1 MNTFKSA
8 GNRDG
13 KKGFY
18 LLEGLKKVHFIG
30 IGGYG
35 MSALAFIL
43 LQAGIEVQGS
53 DIQRSGITT
62 QLEKMGAQVFWGHKP
77 EQVGDAQL
85 AVYST
90 AIRPDNPEM
99 EAARRKGLPLWHRS
113 ELLGAILNAGY
124 GVAVAGTHG
133 KTTTTAMIS
142 YILAKGGYDPTAVI
156 GGEVPF
162 FQGNARLGKSRY
174 IIAEACESDHSFL
187 RYKPRL
193 ALVTNIDADHLEHY
207 NGSFE
212 QLVETYLQFIDNA
225 SATGKIILCSD
236 DPVLRALLPG
246 KSSSLMSYGLL
257 PGADIRG
264 GDIELRGLGAK
275 FKVYYR
281 EKPLGA
287 ITLRVPG
294 RYNIANAL
302 GALSVALHLGL
313 DFATIQ
319 DALANFD
326 GVKRRFEIVGEK
338 EGILVVDDYA
348 HHPTEI
354 KVALE
359 AARQSGRRLV
369 CVFQPHRYTRTSFLW
384 DDFKKAFGKA
394 DLLLLTDIYSAGEK
408 PLLQITA
415 SRLAREI
422 RQGGH
427 GGVHFLRDKEQV
439 ITFLAGNTRSGDL
452 VLTLGAGDVWQI
464 GRDFLKDSFPRSVY
478 SP

>member
-1 MNTFKSA
+1 MLK
-8 GNRDG
+8 
-13 KKGFY
+13 
-18 LLEGLKKVHFIG
+18 GLKKVHFIG

-43 LQAGIEVQGS
+43 LQAGIEVRGS
-53 DIQRSGITT
+53 DIQRSGITM
-62 QLEKMGAQVFWGHKP
+62 QLEKMGAKVFLGHQP

-90 AIRPDNPEM
+90 AIRSDNPEM

-142 YILAKGGYDPTAVI
+142 FILAWGGYDPTAVI

-193 ALVTNIDADHLEHY
+193 ALVTNIEADHLEHY

-212 QLVETYLQFIDNA
+212 QLVETYLQFVDNA
-225 SATGKIILCSD
+225 RAGEKIILCGD
-236 DPVLRALLPG
+236 DPVLQALLSG
-246 KSSSLMSYGLL
+246 KDSLLMSYGLR

-264 GDIELRGLGAK
+264 GGVRLQGLGAK
-275 FKVYYR
+275 FKVYSQ
-281 EKPLGA
+281 EKLLGEV
-287 ITLRVPG
+287 TLKVPG
-294 RYNIANAL
+294 RYNVVNAL
-302 GALSVALHLGL
+302 GAISVALYLGL
-313 DFATIQ
+313 DFATIKE
-319 DALANFD
+319 ALANFD

-338 EGILVVDDYA
+338 EGVLVVDDYA
-348 HHPTEI
+348 HHPTEV
-354 KVALE
+354 KAALE

-384 DDFKKAFGKA
+384 DDFKKAFDEA

-422 RQGGH
+422 QQRGH
-427 GGVHFLRDKEQV
+427 QGVHFLGDKEQV
-439 ITFLAGNTRSGDL
+439 IAFLRKNTKSGDL

-464 GRDFLKDSFPRSVY
+464 GRDFLKDSFPRTVY
-478 SP
+478 SS